1 MAINESDRAHV
12 ALTFTTRVTI
22 EGVTGDLV
30 LSAPSLAEL
39 RKALRSFPQ
48 AGIEPAAPVA
58 ALTAAPVASTD
69 DAPLCKYHGKMKAS
83 KFGGWHCTAKMGDG
97 SYCEEKVKA

>member
-1 MAINESDRAHV
+1 MVNEQDRAQV
-12 ALTFTTRVTI
+12 SLQFTTRATI

-48 AGIEPAAPVA
+48 AGIEAVAPVA
-58 ALTAAPVASTD
+58 ALSVAPVASGD
-69 DAPLCKYHGKMKAS
+69 DAPLCKYHGRMKAS

-97 SYCEEKVKA
+97 NYCEEKVK